1 MIRIVTAD
9 DNANLRSSITRL
21 LNRDPIMEV
30 VGEAENGAQAL
41 ALVEI
46 FHPDILIVDIEMPVM
61 TGIQVAQA
69 LEGREIA
76 TKIIILSNYADRE
89 FVEGLLGLGVYGY
102 LIKEDAPGHLVEA
115 VHQVFDLDEQWLS
128 LAVQKYAAI

>member
-46 FHPDILIVDIEMPVM
+46 FHPDILILDIEMPVM

>member
-21 LNRDPIMEV
+21 LNRDPTMEV

-46 FHPDILIVDIEMPVM
+46 FHPDILILDIEMPVM

-115 VHQVFDLDEQWLS
+115 VHQVFDLGEQWLS